1 MLIKFQRRQR
11 KRRYEEEEEK
21 EEEENTADQIKI
33 QNDEAMMISNTD
45 SKRNE
50 E

>member
-11 KRRYEEEEEK
+11 KRRYEKK